1 MNVQSIHNATFA
13 SVLPQG
19 YLEQARYLMDWQQY
33 QVFTDP
39 SFDGIGNG
47 TSSPTLSCLLS

>member
-13 SVLPQG
+13 SELPEG
-19 YLEQARYLMDWQQY
+19 YLAQARYLMDWQQY
-33 QVFTDP
+33 QVFTDS

-47 TSSPTLSCLLS
+47 S